1 MRNEGRGPKKPEQ
14 LLVVVDIANLRPEH
28 LRAEMG
34 YGPDDR
40 WLPTTMAY
48 IDSCLAQLGE
58 MTPGSVVVKIADY
71 ALRRSLSEE
80 DQLELFRRA
89 SLPWEHPDR
98 IYLVRWADPVV
109 LTAASHYGAAV
120 ISGDKYD
127 DPELAHLRSPDVRY
141 FKPKFD
147 PSSGRFSFGQGVL
160 RRNLATWWRSNLGDM
175 DAAWPGS
182 EDHNDIA
189 FNLRSF
195 VHELTAEF
203 HSDVTSYQVWRE
215 GEVVPLHTENRNHA
229 VPKPKRVYEPLR
241 EWVAPV
247 PKGPPPGVSVPVF
260 FCDDDR
266 ELAPF
271 SGRKIF
277 LVGRGAVRDGR
288 TFLEWLPNDDR
299 FEVHGRADISTT
311 GINDFVKV
319 LLQVHVEEE
328 SLKLIAVEGTAP
340 VHMGMAEVLA
350 AREVRQR
357 EAVPVSPWSFP
368 RSREALVNLK
378 RLVTKSRRDPGP
390 RVAVVRWARSGPRE
404 VIGRFPA
411 EVVDRWFEEDRAHR
425 ELWMAHD
432 ETKRRWESDQGFGRR
447 LLEDD
452 MFRRN
457 WREKNIGTRVAA
469 TQCVVSASRTGVTR
483 DCVADRCA
491 DCYRSHG
498 RESAWMFEDWMAR
511 TAWTRARERRRTR
524 LTLVGFLAVELVL
537 FAIWGA
543 SVAFAASSDIPTR
556 DVLNKTEVNNVI
568 PRR

>member
-1 MRNEGRGPKKPEQ
+1 M
-14 LLVVVDIANLRPEH
+14 LVVVDIANLRPDH
-28 LRAEMG
+28 LRVEMG

-58 MTPGSVVVKIADY
+58 VTPGSVVIKIADY

-89 SLPWEHPDR
+89 SLPWEHSDR

-120 ISGDKYD
+120 VSGDKYD
-127 DPELAHLRSPDVRY
+127 DDELAHLRSPGVRY

-175 DAAWPGS
+175 DPAWPGS
-182 EDHNDIA
+182 EDHDDIA
-189 FNLRSF
+189 FNLRSV
-195 VHELTAEF
+195 VHEMTAEF

-215 GEVVPLHTENRNHA
+215 GDVVPPLSEVTPPA
-229 VPKPKRVYEPLR
+229 VGKPKKVYVPLR
-241 EWVAPV
+241 DWVAPV
-247 PKGPPPGVSVPVF
+247 PKSPPPGVSVPVF

-271 SGRKIF
+271 SGRRIF

-299 FEVHGRADISTT
+299 FEVHGRVDVSTS

-319 LLQVHVEEE
+319 LLQVHVEEG
-328 SLKLIAVEGTAP
+328 SLKLIAVEGTAT

-350 AREVRQR
+350 AREGRQR
-357 EAVPVSPWSFP
+357 ELVPVSPWSFP
-368 RSREALVNLK
+368 RSRDALVSLK
-378 RLVTKSRRDPGP
+378 RLVVKSRRDPGP

-404 VIGRFPA
+404 VVGRFPA
-411 EVVDRWFEEDRAHR
+411 EVVDRWFEEDRPHR
-425 ELWMAHD
+425 ELWMAHE

-452 MFRRN
+452 KFRRN
-457 WREKNIGTRVAA
+457 WREKNIGTRAA
-469 TQCVVSASRTGVTR
+469 TTQCVVSASRTGVAR

-491 DCYRSHG
+491 ECYRSHG
-498 RESAWMFEDWMAR
+498 RESAWMFDDWLAR
-511 TAWTRARERRRTR
+511 TTWTRAQERRKTR
-524 LTLVGFLAVELVL
+524 LVVVAFLVVELVL

-543 SVAFAASSDIPTR
+543 SAALAESNVVPTHDVVAN
-556 DVLNKTEVNNVI
+556 VEVKNVS
-568 PRR
+568 PR